1 MGHTPSTP
9 KVTQPAS
16 ATDPRY
22 STSGILNAQ
31 LKEKNRQ
38 GLLSTL
44 GGRTGE
50 AMNINKFADAKSAMR
65 DPSAMPALEQLARLY
80 ADAATKASAKGVNN
94 KDTSDYNKAA
104 KNIRAYNESVDA
116 VSNYLKQYGMQDPN
130 LVKGEGAHNS
140 DTRAFHDSNYGA
152 KNKGEIKQG
161 VANVGKSGEVF
172 NELEKEAKKQKQPTK

>member
-44 GGRTGE
+44 GGRTGT
-50 AMNINKFADAKSAMR
+50 AMDINRFADAKSAMR
-65 DPSAMPALEQLARLY
+65 DPSAMPALEQLSRLY
-80 ADAATKASAKGVNN
+80 ADAATKASAKGVAND
-94 KDTSDYNKAA
+94 KTSDYNKSA
-104 KNIRAYNESVDA
+104 KHIDAYNESVDA
-116 VSNYLKQYGMQDPN
+116 VSNYLKQYGMKDPN
-130 LVKGEGAHNS
+130 LVKGEGAHNF
-140 DTRAFHDSNYGA
+140 DKRAMHSSNYGA
-152 KNKGEIKQG
+152 SNKKEIKQG
-161 VANVGKSGEVF
+161 VANIGKSGEVF
-172 NELEKEAKKQKQPTK
+172 NELEKEVKKQKQPTK